1 MSYRLA
7 VGTQASVMV
16 ASILIVGITWYRTA
30 GTVLLARKF
39 RIGEKMTVTQMLL
52 RDGMPVCSLQYHSLT
67 SDRTK
72 GSMYFL

>member
-16 ASILIVGITWYRTA
+16 ASVLIVGITWYRTV

-39 RIGEKMTVTQMLL
+39 RIGEKMTLTQMLL
-52 RDGMPVCSLQYHSLT
+52 RDGMPVRSL
-67 SDRTK
+67 
-72 GSMYFL
+72 